1 MICASFEIEED
12 ATNMTALTLEHLVK
26 VFPGNIR
33 AVDDLSLEVAEG
45 ELVVLVGPSGCGKTT
60 ALRLIAGLE
69 TPTGGTIAIA
79 GRIVDGLPPKDRD
92 VAMIFQRCTLFPH
105 LTVLGNMA
113 FGLRL
118 RGTARPEIGRR
129 VAETAELLGIAGLL
143 KRRPGELSGGQRQ
156 RVALGRAI
164 VRRPKLFLFDEPLT
178 NLDAATRLQ
187 MRDEIGRL
195 QQQLG
200 TAMIYVTHD
209 EAEAAAIGQ
218 RIVTMRD
225 GRISDSQ
232 ESNVA
237 RE

>member
-1 MICASFEIEED
+1 
-12 ATNMTALTLEHLVK
+12 MTALALERLVK
-26 VFPGNIR
+26 IFPGNIR

-45 ELVVLVGPSGCGKTT
+45 ELVALVGPSGCGKTT

-79 GRIVDGLPPKDRD
+79 GRIVNGLPPKDRD

-105 LTVLGNMA
+105 LTAYGNMA

-118 RGTARPEIGRR
+118 RGTGRTEIGRR
-129 VAETAELLGIAGLL
+129 VAETAELLGIADLL

-156 RVALGRAI
+156 RVALGRAV

-195 QQQLG
+195 QRQLG

-209 EAEAAAIGQ
+209 EAEADAIGQ
-218 RIVTMRD
+218 RIVTMRN
-225 GRISDSQ
+225 GRI
-232 ESNVA
+232 
-237 RE
+237 

>member
-1 MICASFEIEED
+1 
-12 ATNMTALTLEHLVK
+12 MTALALEHLVK
-26 VFPGNIR
+26 IFPGNIR

-45 ELVVLVGPSGCGKTT
+45 ELVALVGPSGCGKTT

-69 TPTGGTIAIA
+69 TPTGGSIAIA
-79 GRIVDGLPPKDRD
+79 GRIVNGLPPKDRD

-105 LTVLGNMA
+105 LTVAGNMA

-118 RGTARPEIGRR
+118 RGTARAEIGRR
-129 VAETAELLGIAGLL
+129 VAETAELLGIADLL

-187 MRDEIGRL
+187 MRGEIGRL
-195 QQQLG
+195 QRQLA

-225 GRISDSQ
+225 GRIHDSQ
-232 ESNVA
+232 ESNVV

>member
-1 MICASFEIEED
+1 
-12 ATNMTALTLEHLVK
+12 MTALALEHLVK
-26 VFPGNIR
+26 LFPGNIR

-45 ELVVLVGPSGCGKTT
+45 ELVALVGPSGCGKTT

-79 GRIVDGLPPKDRD
+79 GRIVNGLPPKDRD

-105 LTVLGNMA
+105 LTAYGNMA

-118 RGTARPEIGRR
+118 RGTARAEIGRR
-129 VAETAELLGIAGLL
+129 VAETAELLGIADLL

-187 MRDEIGRL
+187 MRGEIGRL
-195 QQQLG
+195 QQQLA

-225 GRISDSQ
+225 GRIQ
-232 ESNVA
+232 
-237 RE
+237 

>member
-1 MICASFEIEED
+1 
-12 ATNMTALTLEHLVK
+12 MTALALEHLVK
-26 VFPGNIR
+26 IFPGNIR

-45 ELVVLVGPSGCGKTT
+45 ELVALVGPSGCGKTT

-79 GRIVDGLPPKDRD
+79 GRIVNGLPPKDRD

-105 LTVLGNMA
+105 LTAYGNMA

-118 RGTARPEIGRR
+118 RGTARAEIGRR
-129 VAETAELLGIAGLL
+129 VAETAELLGIVDLL

-156 RVALGRAI
+156 RVALGRAV

-195 QQQLG
+195 PQQLG

-225 GRISDSQ
+225 GRIQ
-232 ESNVA
+232 
-237 RE
+237 

>member
-1 MICASFEIEED
+1 MDQSPTKA
-12 ATNMTALTLEHLVK
+12 NMTALVLEHLVK
-26 VFPGNIR
+26 IFPGNIR

-45 ELVVLVGPSGCGKTT
+45 ELVALVGPSGCGKTT

-105 LTVLGNMA
+105 LTAYGNMA

-118 RGTARPEIGRR
+118 RGTAQAEIGRR
-129 VAETAELLGIAGLL
+129 VAETAELLGIADLL

-187 MRDEIGRL
+187 MRGEIGRL
-195 QQQLG
+195 QQQLA

-225 GRISDSQ
+225 GRI
-232 ESNVA
+232 
-237 RE
+237 

>member
-1 MICASFEIEED
+1 
-12 ATNMTALTLEHLVK
+12 MTALALEHLVK
-26 VFPGNIR
+26 IFPGNIR
-33 AVDDLSLEVAEG
+33 AVDDLSLEVTDG
-45 ELVVLVGPSGCGKTT
+45 ELVALVGPSGCGKTT

-69 TPTGGTIAIA
+69 TPTGGQIAIA
-79 GRIVDGLPPKDRD
+79 GRIVNGLPPKDRD

-105 LTVLGNMA
+105 LTAFGNMA

-118 RGTARPEIGRR
+118 RGTARAEIGRR
-129 VAETAELLGIAGLL
+129 VAETAELLGIADLL

-156 RVALGRAI
+156 RVALGRAV

-225 GRISDSQ
+225 GRIQ
-232 ESNVA
+232 
-237 RE
+237 

>member
-1 MICASFEIEED
+1 
-12 ATNMTALTLEHLVK
+12 MTALALEHLVK
-26 VFPGNIR
+26 IFPGNIR

-69 TPTGGTIAIA
+69 TPTGGQIAIA
-79 GRIVDGLPPKDRD
+79 GRIVNGLPPKDRD

-105 LTVLGNMA
+105 LTVYGNMA

-118 RGTARPEIGRR
+118 RGTARAEIGRR
-129 VAETAELLGIAGLL
+129 VAETAELLGIADLL

-156 RVALGRAI
+156 RVALGRAV

>member
-1 MICASFEIEED
+1 
-12 ATNMTALTLEHLVK
+12 MTALALERLVK
-26 VFPGNIR
+26 IFPGNIR

-105 LTVLGNMA
+105 LTAYGNMA

-118 RGTARPEIGRR
+118 RGTARAEIGRR
-129 VAETAELLGIAGLL
+129 VAETAELLGIADLL

-156 RVALGRAI
+156 RVALGRAV

-187 MRDEIGRL
+187 MRGEIGRL
-195 QQQLG
+195 QQQLA

-225 GRISDSQ
+225 GRIQ
-232 ESNVA
+232 
-237 RE
+237 

>member
-1 MICASFEIEED
+1 
-12 ATNMTALTLEHLVK
+12 MTALALEHLVK
-26 VFPGNIR
+26 IFPGNIR

-105 LTVLGNMA
+105 LTVYGNMA

-118 RGTARPEIGRR
+118 RGTARAEIGRR
-129 VAETAELLGIAGLL
+129 VAETAELLGIADLL

-156 RVALGRAI
+156 RVALGRAV

-187 MRDEIGRL
+187 MRGEIGRL
-195 QQQLG
+195 QQQLA

-218 RIVTMRD
+218 RIVTMRE
-225 GRISDSQ
+225 GRIRQ
-232 ESNVA
+232 
-237 RE
+237 

>member
-1 MICASFEIEED
+1 
-12 ATNMTALTLEHLVK
+12 MTALALERLVK
-26 VFPGNIR
+26 IFPGDIR

-79 GRIVDGLPPKDRD
+79 GRIVNGLPPKDRD

-105 LTVLGNMA
+105 LTAYGNMA

-118 RGTARPEIGRR
+118 RGTARAEIGRR
-129 VAETAELLGIAGLL
+129 VAETAELLGIAKLL

-156 RVALGRAI
+156 RVALGRAV

-187 MRDEIGRL
+187 MRGEIGRL
-195 QQQLG
+195 QQQLA

-225 GRISDSQ
+225 GRIQ
-232 ESNVA
+232 
-237 RE
+237 

>member
-1 MICASFEIEED
+1 
-12 ATNMTALTLEHLVK
+12 MTALALEHLVK
-26 VFPGNIR
+26 LFPGNIR

-105 LTVLGNMA
+105 LTAYGNMA

-118 RGTARPEIGRR
+118 RGTARAEIGRR
-129 VAETAELLGIAGLL
+129 VAETAELLGIANLL

-156 RVALGRAI
+156 RVALGRAV

-178 NLDAATRLQ
+178 NLDMATRLQ
-187 MRDEIGRL
+187 MRGEIGRL
-195 QQQLG
+195 QQQLA

-225 GRISDSQ
+225 GRIQ
-232 ESNVA
+232 
-237 RE
+237 

>member
-1 MICASFEIEED
+1 
-12 ATNMTALTLEHLVK
+12 MTALALERLVK
-26 VFPGNIR
+26 IFPGDIR

-45 ELVVLVGPSGCGKTT
+45 ELVALVGPSGCGKTT

-69 TPTGGTIAIA
+69 TPTGGRIAIA
-79 GRIVDGLPPKDRD
+79 GRIVNGLPPKDRD

-105 LTVLGNMA
+105 LTVYGNMA

-118 RGTARPEIGRR
+118 RGTARAEIGRR
-129 VAETAELLGIAGLL
+129 VAETAELLGIADLL

-156 RVALGRAI
+156 RVALGRAV

-187 MRDEIGRL
+187 MRGEIGRL
-195 QQQLG
+195 QQQLA

-218 RIVTMRD
+218 RIVTMRE
-225 GRISDSQ
+225 GRIRQ
-232 ESNVA
+232 
-237 RE
+237 